1 MEALQEPTHSK
12 DDPVLVAFMEAG
24 AEAFTEPVAEVFAEV
39 VVEAVTA
46 AEATDSSREVI
57 KP

>member
-24 AEAFTEPVAEVFAEV
+24 AEAFTEPVAEVSAEV
-39 VVEAVTA
+39 AVTA
-46 AEATDSSREVI
+46 AEATDSLREVNR
-57 KP
+57 P